1 MRRLIQLVVAAAVAT
16 IPVAAG
22 AQALTEAQ
30 ARAAIAP
37 WYALFN
43 LPVQGDMRTLRE
55 QVLTADYESCWGYLP
70 GECWRREAPSRSS
83 VALPGRSPT

>member
-43 LPVQGDMRTLRE
+43 LPVQGDMRKLQSRFSPPTTSR
-55 QVLTADYESCWGYLP
+55 AGGICRASAGAGRP
-70 GECWRREAPSRSS
+70 PSRSS